1 MRALK
6 NRVRTTPPLARVVQ
20 HPSRGAHLSQPPRL
34 HTRPHMTRE
43 RTSTVLD
50 SMCLRHKSN
59 PHSLQILPPSRRPPL
74 QPSCAPLHGSPSSLP
89 RISAQTPVCRPC
101 VWRTGAGLL
110 PLPTPR
116 HVPTV
121 WPRLQARPIPTERAA
136 VRPPTVLLSACCPRA
151 VHALSTRCPYAVR
164 TLSARYPHTVVV
176 RVDVVAVGVRVGMVT
191 VSVTVGPTVTPTVTV
206 STLTPTVS
214 NQHAV
219 RTLSARCPRAVR
231 TLWW

>member
-1 MRALK
+1 MHCVQVSLYEDRCTWTARTTRQLGQRFCDAFDVERRMNLQSKKFQRDNYRVIVAWMLALK

-59 PHSLQILPPSRRPPL
+59 SHSLQILPPSRRPPL

-151 VHALSTRCPYAVR
+151 VHALSTRCPYVVR
-164 TLSARYPHTVVV
+164 TLSAR
-176 RVDVVAVGVRVGMVT
+176 
-191 VSVTVGPTVTPTVTV
+191 
-206 STLTPTVS
+206 
-214 NQHAV
+214 
-219 RTLSARCPRAVR
+219 
-231 TLWW
+231 